1 MSIRAQASGP
11 KSTCTGPAGRLA
23 LASSLSPSG
32 ATISDLAAFAMTGSV
47 TAEGE
52 VSAPERFPTSTG
64 KKCPACGS
72 ATVNEVPAGGGTGIG
87 ARARRVEHLWLC
99 ERCRNQFRLVETSDD
114 RHDTHFD

>member
-1 MSIRAQASGP
+1 
-11 KSTCTGPAGRLA
+11 
-23 LASSLSPSG
+23 
-32 ATISDLAAFAMTGSV
+32 MTGSV